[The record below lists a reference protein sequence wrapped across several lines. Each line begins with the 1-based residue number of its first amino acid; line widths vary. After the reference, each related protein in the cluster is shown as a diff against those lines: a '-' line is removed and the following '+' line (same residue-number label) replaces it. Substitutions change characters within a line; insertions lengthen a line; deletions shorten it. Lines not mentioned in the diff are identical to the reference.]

1 MELVQLRSITKKL
14 TMGALG
20 AFLLIFIP
28 IHMGLNLCILRADG
42 GQWYRAACHFMG
54 TNYIVKI
61 FEVVLF
67 AIIIF
72 HIILG
77 IILAIQNKLA
87 RPIAYQVPHKTK
99 THFGSKYMI
108 WTGIIILCFLI
119 LHFTNFYFAKVGL
132 VQGKYV
138 ANFEKV
144 DKAFQEK
151 AQKMQAGKL
160 SEEESAAIQNQY
172 QAIQSIPPDKISKDY
187 KYLVNLSKNDVKT
200 YCGKDFK
207 EYEPDF
213 YQMANELFKNN
224 MYCLIYLLVFVVF
237 GIHLYHGVASVFQTF
252 GLNASENCNKNIDR
266 FSLLYAIII
275 PIGFALVPL
284 FVMFYR

>member
-67 AIIIF
+67 AIILF

-119 LHFTNFYFAKVGL
+119 LHFTNFLFCKG
-132 VQGKYV
+132 GI
-138 ANFEKV
+138 
-144 DKAFQEK
+144 
-151 AQKMQAGKL
+151 G
-160 SEEESAAIQNQY
+160 SR
-172 QAIQSIPPDKISKDY
+172 KICCK
-187 KYLVNLSKNDVKT
+187 
-200 YCGKDFK
+200 F
-207 EYEPDF
+207 
-213 YQMANELFKNN
+213 
-224 MYCLIYLLVFVVF
+224 
-237 GIHLYHGVASVFQTF
+237 
-252 GLNASENCNKNIDR
+252 
-266 FSLLYAIII
+266 
-275 PIGFALVPL
+275 
-284 FVMFYR
+284 